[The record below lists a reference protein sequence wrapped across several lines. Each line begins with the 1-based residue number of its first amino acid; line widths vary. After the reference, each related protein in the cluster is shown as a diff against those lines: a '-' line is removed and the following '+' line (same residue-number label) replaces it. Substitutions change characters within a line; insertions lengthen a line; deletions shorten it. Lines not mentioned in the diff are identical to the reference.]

1 MFDGCRAAGVDFSDV
16 ITLAQ
21 LRRFEAREPGAAEC
35 DADAPAQRT
44 KICRN
49 TQTDATDDANMEW
62 EMQWNTR
69 KDHEIETGPSQ
80 AVEHNLSSVWAD
92 MFIKHV

>member
-1 MFDGCRAAGVDFSDV
+1 MKGMHGHAGVREHGVMFDGRAAGVDFSDV

-21 LRRFEAREPGAAEC
+21 LRRFEAREPGAEC

-44 KICRN
+44 KICRK

-62 EMQWNTR
+62 EM
-69 KDHEIETGPSQ
+69 H
-80 AVEHNLSSVWAD
+80 
-92 MFIKHV
+92 

>member
-49 TQTDATDDANMEW
+49 TQT
-62 EMQWNTR
+62 MQQMMQTWSGKCN
-69 KDHEIETGPSQ
+69 EIHGKTM
-80 AVEHNLSSVWAD
+80 SS
-92 MFIKHV
+92 